1 MADRVRTAGD
11 QATRVTRAAAVQGG
25 TSLTS
30 IAWTQFKKHPLA
42 RVSLV
47 ILGVLYLLA
56 AFADFVA
63 PYPERYLNT
72 SATFQP
78 PNQIRFRDEDG
89 NITRPYIYAMQKTID
104 MQTFETVWTADTSQK
119 YPIAFFV
126 RRTGIR
132 DRYVPFPVNLIPEK
146 LRQALG
152 IRPWATLHLFGVT
165 DPSDRVKLYL
175 WGSDD
180 LGGDVFGKVM
190 FGARISLTIGILASV
205 VAIVLGMLM
214 GGLAGFYGGWV
225 DEVILRLVEAID
237 AIPSLFLLLTLSA
250 IFYPLN
256 LPSSIVFPL
265 IVVVLSLIG
274 WGGIARTIRAQV
286 LSLKERDFTVAAK
299 ALGATTGRI
308 IGRHLLPQ
316 TLSYVI
322 VVMSLAIPGFILSE
336 AVLSFFGLGIQP
348 PSTSWGLMLNT
359 AQSFVGVTG
368 LADRWW
374 IFIPGIFIFISVLTW
389 NLLGDGLRD
398 AFDPRSR
405 K

>member
-1 MADRVRTAGD
+1 MSNQALPPSQTPAG
-11 QATRVTRAAAVQGG
+11 A
-25 TSLTS
+25 SLTT
-30 IAWTQFKKHPLA
+30 IAWKQFRQHPLA
-42 RVSLV
+42 RFALV
-47 ILGVLYLLA
+47 ILGILYVAA
-56 AFADFVA
+56 AFADFLA

-78 PNQIRFRDEDG
+78 PNQVRFRDQDG
-89 NITRPYIYAMQKTID
+89 RITRPFVYALKKSFDTK
-104 MQTFETVWTADTSQK
+104 TFETIWEVDTTK
-119 YPIAFFV
+119 RYDIDFFV
-126 RRTGIR
+126 HRNGVR

-146 LRQALG
+146 LRQRWG
-152 IRPWATLHLFGVT
+152 IRPSASLHLFGVS
-165 DPSDRVKLYL
+165 DPADKVKLYL

-180 LGGDVFGKVM
+180 LGGDVYGKVL
-190 FGARISLTIGILASV
+190 FGARISLTIGILASIS
-205 VAIVLGMLM
+205 AILLGMLF

-225 DEVILRLVEAID
+225 DEAILRLVEAID
-237 AIPSLFLLLTLSA
+237 AIPYLFLLLTLSA
-250 IFYPLN
+250 IFYPLS
-256 LPSSIVFPL
+256 LPSSVVFPL
-265 IVVVLSLIG
+265 IVLVLSFIG

-286 LSLKERDFTVAAK
+286 LSIKERDFAVAAK
-299 ALGATTGRI
+299 ALGAGTPRI
-308 IGRHLLPQ
+308 IVRHLLPQ

-322 VVMSLAIPGFILSE
+322 VVMSLLIPSFILTE

-359 AQSFVGVTG
+359 AQSFTGVTG
-368 LADRWW
+368 VGDRWW